1 MTGNLL
7 GRETSPYLLQHKDN
21 PVHWRPWGIEA
32 FAEATTHNKPVLL
45 SVGYAACHWCHVMAH
60 ESFEDAEI
68 AAVMNAGFINIKVD
82 REERPDVDAIY
93 QSALALIGEH
103 GGWPLTMFLTPAGDP
118 FWGGTYYPPEPRYG
132 RPGFRELLNRVIDVY
147 RQSPDK
153 VVENATS
160 LREALDRLSKP
171 RRGGDLPPEFLGQA
185 ASTLLRAVDPDN
197 GGIGQAPKFPQ
208 PSLLELLWRGYLATG
223 QLALSQAVSLTLDR
237 MAMGGIYDHLGGGY
251 ARYSVDAEWLV
262 PHFEKML
269 YDNAQLVN
277 FMTLVW
283 QETKNPL
290 FAARIAETV
299 DWALREMRV
308 NDGFASSFDADSE
321 GHEGKFYVWSED
333 EVDRLLGADAAV
345 FKQAYDVT
353 YEGNWEN
360 TNILRRLI
368 PLGNDPSL
376 DQKLAACREILF
388 RARLARVP
396 PMRDDKVLTDWN
408 GLMISALA
416 NAGAVFDKPVWIAA
430 AKRTFDFITTK
441 LSDGARLFH
450 SFRDGQARHRA
461 TLDDY
466 ANMAQAALALF
477 EATGERGYLAR
488 AESWVQIAD
497 AHFWDAQNGGY
508 FFTADDSDDLITRT
522 KTAMDG
528 PVPAGN
534 GSMAMVLAKLF
545 HFTAKDEYGA
555 RALSVVHAFSGE
567 IAGNF
572 YSFPTLIA
580 ANDLLTNAL
589 EIVIVGKLDA
599 PDTKALLSA
608 VYAHSLPNRVLQIV
622 EPGTELPS
630 GHPASGR
637 GQNEGKATAY
647 VCRNQ
652 TCSLPV
658 TDAAGLSALL
668 KSNRGILG
676 G

>member
-32 FAEATTHNKPVLL
+32 FAEARIQDKPVLL

-60 ESFEDAEI
+60 ESFEDADT
-68 AAVMNAGFINIKVD
+68 AALMNAGFVNIKVD

-103 GGWPLTMFLTPAGDP
+103 GGWPLTMFLTPAGEP

-132 RPGFRELLNRVIDVY
+132 RPGFRELLGRVIEVY

-153 VVENATS
+153 VADNAAS
-160 LREALDRLSKP
+160 LKAAIDRLSKP

-223 QLALSQAVSLTLDR
+223 NPALSHAVSLTLDR
-237 MAMGGIYDHLGGGY
+237 MAMGGIYDHLGGGF

-269 YDNAQLVN
+269 YDNAQLIN

-283 QETKNPL
+283 QETRNPL
-290 FAARIAETV
+290 LAARIAETA

-308 NDGFASSFDADSE
+308 GDGFASSFDADSE
-321 GHEGKFYVWSED
+321 GHEGKFYVWSE
-333 EVDRLLGADAAV
+333 EEIDRLLGADSAV

-360 TNILRRLI
+360 TNILRRLV
-368 PLGNDPSL
+368 PLADDPAL
-376 DQKLAACREILF
+376 DRKLAACRDILF
-388 RARLARVP
+388 RTRLARIP

-408 GLMISALA
+408 GLMIAGLA

-430 AKRTFDFITTK
+430 AKKAFDFIVDR
-441 LSDGARLFH
+441 LSDGGRLFH
-450 SFRDGQARHRA
+450 SFRHGRARHRG

-466 ANMAQAALALF
+466 ANMAQAALVLF
-477 EATGERGYLAR
+477 EATGDRSYLTR
-488 AESWVQIAD
+488 AESWAWIAD
-497 AHFWDAQNGGY
+497 AHFWDAQGGGY

-528 PVPAGN
+528 PAPAGN
-534 GSMAMVLAKLF
+534 GSMTMVLAKLF
-545 HFTAKDEYGA
+545 HLTAKNGYGA
-555 RALSVVHAFSGE
+555 RALSVIHAFSGE

-580 ANDLLTNAL
+580 ANDLLANGV
-589 EIVIVGKLDA
+589 EIVIIGKVDA
-599 PDTKALLSA
+599 PDTKALLRE
-608 VYAHSLPNRVLQIV
+608 VYDHSLPNRVLQIV
-622 EPGTELPS
+622 EPGTEFPAN
-630 GHPASGR
+630 HPAAGR
-637 GQNEGKATAY
+637 GQSESNATAY

-658 TDAAGLSALL
+658 MDAASLSGLF
-668 KSNRGILG
+668 KPNRGNWG

>member
-45 SVGYAACHWCHVMAH
+45 SIGYAACHWCHVMAH
-60 ESFEDAEI
+60 ESFEDAET
-68 AAVMNAGFINIKVD
+68 AAQMNAGFINIKVD

-132 RPGFRELLNRVIDVY
+132 RPGFRELLNRVIEVY

-153 VVENATS
+153 VADNAAS
-160 LREALDRLSKP
+160 LRGALDRLSRP

-185 ASTLLRAVDPDN
+185 ATTLLRAADPDN

-208 PSLLELLWRGYLATG
+208 PSLLELLWRGFRATG
-223 QLALSQAVSLTLDR
+223 NPALSQAVSLTLDR

-283 QETKNPL
+283 QETRNPL
-290 FAARIAETV
+290 FAARIAETI

-308 NDGFASSFDADSE
+308 GDAFASSFDADSA
-321 GHEGKFYVWSED
+321 GHEGKFYVWSE
-333 EVDRLLGADAAV
+333 EEIDRLLGGDSAV

-353 YEGNWEN
+353 DEGNWEN
-360 TNILRRLI
+360 TNILRRLV
-368 PLGNDPSL
+368 PLGADPGL
-376 DQKLAACREILF
+376 DQKLAACRGILF
-388 RARLARVP
+388 RARLTRVP

-416 NAGAVFDKPVWIAA
+416 NAGAVFDKPAWIAA
-430 AKRTFDFITTK
+430 AQKAFDFIVGK

-477 EATGERGYLAR
+477 EATADRGYLEH
-488 AESWVQIAD
+488 AESWVRIAD
-497 AHFWDAQNGGY
+497 EHFWDAQSGGY
-508 FFTADDSDDLITRT
+508 FFTANDSDDLITRT

-545 HFTAKDEYGA
+545 HLTAKSDYGA
-555 RALSVVHAFSGE
+555 RALSIVHAFSGE

-580 ANDLLTNAL
+580 ANDLLANAV
-589 EIVIVGKLDA
+589 EIVIIGKIDA
-599 PDTKALLSA
+599 PDTKALLRA
-608 VYAHSLPNRVLQIV
+608 VYGLSLPNRVLQIV

-630 GHPASGR
+630 NHPASGR
-637 GQNEGKATAY
+637 GQTDGKATAY
-647 VCRNQ
+647 VCRHQ
-652 TCSLPV
+652 ACSLPV
-658 TDAAGLSALL
+658 AAAAGLSALL
-668 KSNRGILG
+668 KSNRGISG